1 MLPILMRGKVR
12 IAGERR
18 GVDFGR
24 ISRTFAVGF
33 GQSASGRMKGTE
45 GGQRALVGVYCYN

>member
-1 MLPILMRGKVR
+1 MRGKVR

-33 GQSASGRMKGTE
+33 GQPASGRMKGTE